1 METTRYYTIVNQAI
15 VSKLKEWQIRVD
27 GTTAMRSTFSESI
40 ERKQMIAVFL
50 KNGDLKYE
58 TRRDSYNAI
67 IKGSLS
73 ETIEKQVINLFNEA
87 AAADKVDEHGTWDF
101 GAEFDRKGRGSALNW
116 DLYGVG
122 KDIHSKKLLIVIQ
135 VRQYVKAHKGYF
147 PQIRKS
153 YFLIGRN
160 EDNHAFAHSVESRVI
175 HDAINKGKDVIKAV
189 QDWIFG
195 CDYKKVIRQGD
206 LAMIPVKRLNPAAV
220 ALEGEKHLI
229 ENSHE
234 LTSADIRKNGELYAI
249 DPLLIHLPGTHP
261 TVQAQGWYKI
271 VVGKRASHWDF
282 AAPTI
287 D

>member
-15 VSKLKEWQIRVD
+15 IPELENWYIKID
-27 GTTAMRSTFSESI
+27 GTTAIRTTYSEST
-40 ERKQMIAVFL
+40 ERKQMIAEML
-50 KNGDLKYE
+50 KNGDLKHK
-58 TRRDSYNAI
+58 TIRDSY
-67 IKGSLS
+67 S
-73 ETIEKQVINLFNEA
+73 
-87 AAADKVDEHGTWDF
+87 
-101 GAEFDRKGRGSALNW
+101 
-116 DLYGVG
+116 
-122 KDIHSKKLLIVIQ
+122 
-135 VRQYVKAHKGYF
+135 
-147 PQIRKS
+147 
-153 YFLIGRN
+153 
-160 EDNHAFAHSVESRVI
+160 
-175 HDAINKGKDVIKAV
+175 AINKGKDVVKAV

-234 LTSADIRKNGELYAI
+234 LTSSDIRKNGELYALN
-249 DPLLIHLPGTHP
+249 PLLIHLPGTHP
-261 TVQAQGWYKI
+261 TVQATGWYKI